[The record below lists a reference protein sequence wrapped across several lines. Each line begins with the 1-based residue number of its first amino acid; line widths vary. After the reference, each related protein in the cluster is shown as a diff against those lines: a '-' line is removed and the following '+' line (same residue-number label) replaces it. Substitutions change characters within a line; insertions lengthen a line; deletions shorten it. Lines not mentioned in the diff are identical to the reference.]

1 MSRHME
7 CSAAHT
13 FQNAVIFLSQTSD
26 SLQAFL
32 PKELAMIKTVFTR
45 RLMLA
50 TALAWGLAGCA
61 SMNQPVT
68 LAETLARDPQLSTLN
83 SLVEKAGLTD
93 TLKSGSYTV
102 FAPTNDA
109 FKAVPAKTLEELA
122 ANPARLKDVLT
133 FHVVAGK
140 VMAADVKNGP
150 AKTVQGANLALAR
163 AGTFVTVEEAMVT
176 RADVTATNGVVH
188 VVDRVLMPPVRR

>member
-150 AKTVQGANLALAR
+150 AKTVQGANVALAR
-163 AGTFVTVEEAMVT
+163 AGAFVTVEDAMVT
-176 RADVTATNGVVH
+176 QADLAATNGVVH

>member
-1 MSRHME
+1 
-7 CSAAHT
+7 
-13 FQNAVIFLSQTSD
+13 
-26 SLQAFL
+26 
-32 PKELAMIKTVFTR
+32 MIKTVFTR

-68 LAETLARDPQLSTLN
+68 LAETLARDPQLSTLS

-140 VMAADVKNGP
+140 VMAADVKNAP

-176 RADVTATNGVVH
+176 KADVMATNGVVH

>member
-1 MSRHME
+1 
-7 CSAAHT
+7 
-13 FQNAVIFLSQTSD
+13 
-26 SLQAFL
+26 
-32 PKELAMIKTVFTR
+32 MIKTVFTR

-133 FHVVAGK
+133 YHVVAGK